1 MSFRPSELP
10 GGFERHCLR
19 QIQCAHLFGNASADP
34 SGLLAQ
40 AISSDTAYAE
50 LFSEQFEAVL
60 ERAVVLKPSE
70 ETEVVLA
77 VKAELDRLYTVSASL
92 HGEKAKIQEGLKQL
106 ISLTMQTIKSA
117 AGDDPLAA
125 KELEEEQEA
134 RTLHFKMLES
144 SMVADLLNSH
154 PDTGVFIPES
164 ALIPTLLSA
173 EKSELADVIQLFDLE
188 QALAITEGGEKLLG
202 VSKEE
207 SVSRTSEADFA
218 AATERLEFIRGYCV
232 YLEDNA

>member
-1 MSFRPSELP
+1 
-10 GGFERHCLR
+10 
-19 QIQCAHLFGNASADP
+19 
-34 SGLLAQ
+34 
-40 AISSDTAYAE
+40 
-50 LFSEQFEAVL
+50 
-60 ERAVVLKPSE
+60 
-70 ETEVVLA
+70 
-77 VKAELDRLYTVSASL
+77 
-92 HGEKAKIQEGLKQL
+92 
-106 ISLTMQTIKSA
+106 
-117 AGDDPLAA
+117 
-125 KELEEEQEA
+125 
-134 RTLHFKMLES
+134 
-144 SMVADLLNSH
+144 MVADLLNSH

-188 QALAITEGGEKLLG
+188 QALAITESGEKLLE